1 MLKVLSNNYKE
12 TSFGDIPIEWDVKKL
27 GDLGKVISGLT
38 YSPDDICEETGTL
51 VLRSSNVQDGQ
62 IKFDDNVFVK
72 VNSGGYNQVQ
82 YNDILICVRNGSK
95 SLIGKNALITKEAT
109 GMAFGAFM
117 TIFRGEY
124 NNYLYQVFNTDIYY
138 REIHKNLGA
147 TINSING
154 SDLKEFKIP
163 IPPLPEQQKI
173 ASILSTWDKAIE
185 INKKILSDL
194 EIIKKSMTINV
205 LSGKNRFRE
214 FLKNNEISD
223 KKGYKIPNDW
233 EVISLSAVLEQI
245 KNSVKPEK
253 DKLYKQIGI
262 RSHAKGIF
270 YKEAVT
276 GESLGNKSVFAVEP
290 DCFMVNIVFAWEHA
304 IAKTT
309 TAELDMIVSHRFPMY
324 KPLASKLDLDYLLFF
339 FKSKKGKDLLGL
351 ASPGGAGR
359 NKTLGQKEFLKL
371 KIPLPSINEQKAIAI
386 FLETYD
392 LEIKL
397 CKQKLEKLQLQ
408 KKGLMQQLL
417 TGKIRTT

>member
-173 ASILSTWDKAIE
+173 ASIL
-185 INKKILSDL
+185 
-194 EIIKKSMTINV
+194 
-205 LSGKNRFRE
+205 
-214 FLKNNEISD
+214 
-223 KKGYKIPNDW
+223 
-233 EVISLSAVLEQI
+233 
-245 KNSVKPEK
+245 
-253 DKLYKQIGI
+253 
-262 RSHAKGIF
+262 
-270 YKEAVT
+270 
-276 GESLGNKSVFAVEP
+276 
-290 DCFMVNIVFAWEHA
+290 
-304 IAKTT
+304 
-309 TAELDMIVSHRFPMY
+309 
-324 KPLASKLDLDYLLFF
+324 
-339 FKSKKGKDLLGL
+339 
-351 ASPGGAGR
+351 
-359 NKTLGQKEFLKL
+359 
-371 KIPLPSINEQKAIAI
+371 
-386 FLETYD
+386 
-392 LEIKL
+392 
-397 CKQKLEKLQLQ
+397 
-408 KKGLMQQLL
+408 
-417 TGKIRTT
+417 